1 MDTEAC
7 LLSCLDKPASNLGVN
22 DVYEIAKLIG
32 TELEKLIDSHGK
44 KVVEGLIPKIVR
56 ILEMLESFVT
66 RNGNTEQELIRA
78 FVRLQDGE
86 RSAGHYKDL
95 DHKTSTWHKPIQEL
109 QKQISQLTDENQR
122 LVNQLVEI
130 QSQEDSLSKKE
141 REVMLK
147 LKEVVDQQR
156 DEIRAKGHEIYC
168 KNEDVDALQQQLDR
182 VLKVNDDLR
191 HKINVVQTQLRNVLE
206 KKAELEVTVQQ
217 KEKEINRL
225 QLNLTEVQAENTG
238 EKFTDVSTINM
249 ADKIIIDVND
259 PNRPYFTKQEMRQIL
274 HERNELKANLFL
286 VQEELAYYQREIL
299 NDEKCPA
306 IFMEAIKSAIKKQ
319 RKKVKAKMLGIQENM
334 CSSDED
340 DQEAL
345 AIPCFSPDEVDAKPP
360 ESKIKSINPS
370 SEFRTTLQSI
380 VSQEIQIWILEL
392 LCKVLS
398 TRSPFSPHP
407 SPSRRVGWSGV
418 QTLPSQPS
426 ISLHDQLSHAIQ
438 VGSARQWPFWICLA
452 V

>member
-1 MDTEAC
+1 MDTQTC
-7 LLSCLDKPASNLGVN
+7 LASCLDKPVPDLGVN

-32 TELEKLIDSHGK
+32 AELEKLIDSHGK

-56 ILEMLESFVT
+56 VLEMLESFVT

-78 FVRLQDGE
+78 LVRLQDGE
-86 RSAGHYKDL
+86 KSTGHYKDL
-95 DHKTSTWHKPIQEL
+95 ELKTHTWHKPIQEL
-109 QKQISQLTDENQR
+109 QKQISQLTDENQH

-182 VLKVNDDLR
+182 LLKVNNDLR
-191 HKINVVQTQLRNVLE
+191 HKINVVQTQLRSVLE

-217 KEKEINRL
+217 KDKEIDRL
-225 QLNLTEVQAENTG
+225 QSNLAEIRTEKG
-238 EKFTDVSTINM
+238 TDQKITDTPAFNL
-249 ADKIIIDVND
+249 ADKIIIDVTD

-306 IFMEAIKSAIKKQ
+306 IFMEAIKAAIKKQ

-334 CSSDED
+334 CSSSDEED
-340 DQEAL
+340 KEAL
-345 AIPCFSPDEVDAKPP
+345 SLPCFSQDEVDAKPP
-360 ESKIKSINPS
+360 ESRIKSM
-370 SEFRTTLQSI
+370 
-380 VSQEIQIWILEL
+380 
-392 LCKVLS
+392 
-398 TRSPFSPHP
+398 SPFTTHP
-407 SPSRRVGWSGV
+407 PPAGRVGWSGS
-418 QTLPSQPS
+418 QTLPRQATM
-426 ISLHDQLSHAIQ
+426 SLHDQLSRAIQ
-438 VGSARQWPFWICLA
+438 VWISLSR
-452 V
+452 

>member
-86 RSAGHYKDL
+86 RSAGHYKIALVAFESGQKSFPLPRKDL

-360 ESKIKSINPS
+360 ESKIKSMFGFLYRGNS
-370 SEFRTTLQSI
+370 AKTSTTITSTTTSAEAWEVIGSKEANLHEEC
-380 VSQEIQIWILEL
+380 SQTKE
-392 LCKVLS
+392 
-398 TRSPFSPHP
+398 
-407 SPSRRVGWSGV
+407 
-418 QTLPSQPS
+418 
-426 ISLHDQLSHAIQ
+426 
-438 VGSARQWPFWICLA
+438 
-452 V
+452 

>member
-1 MDTEAC
+1 MDTESSLA
-7 LLSCLDKPASNLGVN
+7 CLDKAAVNLGVN

-32 TELEKLIDSHGK
+32 AELEKLIDSHGK

-56 ILEMLESFVT
+56 VLEMLESFVT

-78 FVRLQDGE
+78 FVMLQDGE
-86 RSAGHYKDL
+86 KSTGHYYKDL
-95 DHKTSTWHKPIQEL
+95 EHKTNLWHKPIQEL
-109 QKQISQLTDENQR
+109 QKQISQLTDENQH

-182 VLKVNDDLR
+182 LLKVNNDLR

-206 KKAELEVTVQQ
+206 KKAELEVTVQE
-217 KEKEINRL
+217 KDKEIDRL
-225 QLNLTEVQAENTG
+225 QSNLADVKAEKGTDGKNTD
-238 EKFTDVSTINM
+238 TPTIDM
-249 ADKIIIDVND
+249 TDKIIIDVKD

-274 HERNELKANLFL
+274 QERNELKANLFL

-299 NDEKCPA
+299 NDEKCPV
-306 IFMEAIKSAIKKQ
+306 IFMEAIKTAIKKQ

-334 CSSDED
+334 CSSDEED
-340 DQEAL
+340 KETL
-345 AIPCFSPDEVDAKPP
+345 SLPCLSQDEVDAKPS
-360 ESKIKSINPS
+360 ESRIKSMSPIITHPPPAGRVRS
-370 SEFRTTLQSI
+370 SGS
-380 VSQEIQIWILEL
+380 
-392 LCKVLS
+392 
-398 TRSPFSPHP
+398 
-407 SPSRRVGWSGV
+407 
-418 QTLPSQPS
+418 QTLSRQAS
-426 ISLHDQLSHAIQ
+426 MSLHDQLSRAIQ
-438 VGSARQWPFWICLA
+438 VWISLSC
-452 V
+452 

>member
-32 TELEKLIDSHGK
+32 TELERLIDSHGK
-44 KVVEGLIPKIVR
+44 KVVEGLIPKIIR

-86 RSAGHYKDL
+86 RSAGYYKDL
-95 DHKTSTWHKPIQEL
+95 EHKTNIWHKPIQEL

-206 KKAELEVTVQQ
+206 KKAELEVTVQE

-225 QLNLTEVQAENTG
+225 QSNLAEVQAESSNG
-238 EKFTDVSTINM
+238 KKITDASTINM

-259 PNRPYFTKQEMRQIL
+259 PERPYFTKQEMRQIL

-306 IFMEAIKSAIKKQ
+306 IFMEAIKTAIKKQ

-340 DQEAL
+340 DKEAL
-345 AIPCFSPDEVDAKPP
+345 ALPCFSADEVDAKPP
-360 ESKIKSINPS
+360 ESKIKSMFGFLYRGNS
-370 SEFRTTLQSI
+370 AKTSTTTTPTTTTAEAWEVITPKEVNLH
-380 VSQEIQIWILEL
+380 VECSQTKE
-392 LCKVLS
+392 
-398 TRSPFSPHP
+398 
-407 SPSRRVGWSGV
+407 
-418 QTLPSQPS
+418 
-426 ISLHDQLSHAIQ
+426 
-438 VGSARQWPFWICLA
+438 
-452 V
+452 

>member
-1 MDTEAC
+1 MDTESC
-7 LLSCLDKPASNLGVN
+7 LASCLDKPVPDLEVN
-22 DVYEIAKLIG
+22 DVYEMAKLIG

-56 ILEMLESFVT
+56 VLEMLESFVT
-66 RNGNTEQELIRA
+66 RSGNTEQELIRA
-78 FVRLQDGE
+78 LVRLQDGE
-86 RSAGHYKDL
+86 KSTGHYKDL
-95 DHKTSTWHKPIQEL
+95 ELKTNTWHKPIQEL
-109 QKQISQLTDENQR
+109 QKQISQLTDENQH

-182 VLKVNDDLR
+182 LLKVNNDLR
-191 HKINVVQTQLRNVLE
+191 HKINVVQTQLRSVLE

-217 KEKEINRL
+217 KDKEIDRL
-225 QLNLTEVQAENTG
+225 QSNLAEIRTEKG
-238 EKFTDVSTINM
+238 TDQKISDAPAFNL
-249 ADKIIIDVND
+249 ADKIIIDVTD

-306 IFMEAIKSAIKKQ
+306 IFMEAIKAAIKKQ
-319 RKKVKAKMLGIQENM
+319 RRKVKAKMLGIQENM
-334 CSSDED
+334 CSSSDEED
-340 DQEAL
+340 KDAL
-345 AIPCFSPDEVDAKPP
+345 SLPCFSQDEVDAKPP
-360 ESKIKSINPS
+360 ESRIKSM
-370 SEFRTTLQSI
+370 
-380 VSQEIQIWILEL
+380 
-392 LCKVLS
+392 
-398 TRSPFSPHP
+398 SPFTTHP
-407 SPSRRVGWSGV
+407 PPAGRVGWSGS
-418 QTLPSQPS
+418 QTFPRQATM
-426 ISLHDQLSHAIQ
+426 SLHDQLSRAIQ
-438 VGSARQWPFWICLA
+438 VWISLSR
-452 V
+452 

>member
-32 TELEKLIDSHGK
+32 TELERLIDSHGK
-44 KVVEGLIPKIVR
+44 KVVEGLIPKIIR

-86 RSAGHYKDL
+86 RSAGYYKDL
-95 DHKTSTWHKPIQEL
+95 EHKTNIWHKPIQEL

-206 KKAELEVTVQQ
+206 KKAELEVTVQE

-225 QLNLTEVQAENTG
+225 QSNLAEVQAESSNG
-238 EKFTDVSTINM
+238 KKITDASTINM

-259 PNRPYFTKQEMRQIL
+259 PERPYFTKQEMRQIL

-306 IFMEAIKSAIKKQ
+306 IFMEAIKTAIKKQ

-340 DQEAL
+340 DKEAL
-345 AIPCFSPDEVDAKPP
+345 ALPCFSADEVDAKPP
-360 ESKIKSINPS
+360 ESKIKSM
-370 SEFRTTLQSI
+370 
-380 VSQEIQIWILEL
+380 
-392 LCKVLS
+392 
-398 TRSPFSPHP
+398 SPFSTHP
-407 SPSRRVGWSGV
+407 SQSGRVGWSGA
-418 QTLPSQPS
+418 QTLPHQPS
-426 ISLHDQLSHAIQ
+426 MSLHDQLSRAIQ
-438 VGSARQWPFWICLA
+438 VWISLSW
-452 V
+452 